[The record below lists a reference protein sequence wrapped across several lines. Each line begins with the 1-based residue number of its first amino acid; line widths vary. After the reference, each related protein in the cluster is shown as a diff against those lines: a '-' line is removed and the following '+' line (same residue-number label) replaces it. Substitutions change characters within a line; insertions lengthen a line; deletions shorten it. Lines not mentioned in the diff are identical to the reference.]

1 MSLAEKLALDKF
13 GACSALVAHFQLQV
27 TNLSLLALDSSET
40 SSVLIANFS
49 LLASCRWQTVTCQ
62 LQISS
67 QLVLLLQLKQVSTGY
82 WIQANLPL
90 SVGLQFKRGNLGLK
104 FQCWAASPPTIILAV
119 DCQFLLL
126 SIVQQLQLCTA
137 IALVCG
143 PPALVF
149 GLIAVAVDR
158 QLQLWIIASSSCGSS
173 LALAVDRQLQLWS
186 VSSSWP
192 PHVWLVAR

>member
-27 TNLSLLALDSSET
+27 TNLSLLALDSSEK

-104 FQCWAASPPTIILAV
+104 SASSSVGPRVRPLQFQLWTASSCCCP
-119 DCQFLLL
+119 L
-126 SIVQQLQLCTA
+126 SNSFSCVPLQLQC
-137 IALVCG
+137 V
-143 PPALVF
+143 V
-149 GLIAVAVDR
+149 R
-158 QLQLWIIASSSCGSS
+158 QLQCL
-173 LALAVDRQLQLWS
+173 D
-186 VSSSWP
+186 
-192 PHVWLVAR
+192 